1 MDLINYS
8 AAAGFAFL
16 LCTVLTYALRAPA
29 IRIGLVDE
37 PDTRKMHHG
46 TIPLTGGI
54 AMFLSFVCA
63 ILVFDFDIRVF
74 APFLAATCLLFGI
87 GLLDDVKEIRPIW
100 RIVTQ
105 CLAVLIMCLWANV
118 SLTNVG
124 DILFFG
130 AITLG
135 WLSIPFTV
143 FAVVGA
149 VNATNMADGLDGLAG
164 GLTLIAFTSLAL
176 LAWDAD
182 RSVETQTILVFV
194 AIVLGFLI
202 WNARS
207 PWRKKAAAFMG
218 DSGSTFL
225 GLAVAWF
232 MVQLSQGPDRVLA
245 PITGLWL
252 FAIPIVDTLSITI
265 RRIKKRKSPFRP
277 GRDHLHHILQDAGYS
292 PEKTAMTIWTMA
304 VICALIGIGGHK
316 AGVPDGIMFCSFL
329 LFFFTYARK
338 TARSTGLRRMAHS
351 IHSARERLLAHPEF
365 LSGAPPRSMAT
376 LYSNRGTRRT
386 RFSRSAF
393 RMRRGIRQ
401 TIPSEAKPSSSDY
414 GQDLS

>member
-37 PDTRKMHHG
+37 PDTRKMHNG

-54 AMFLSFVCA
+54 AMFLSFVSA
-63 ILVFDFDIRVF
+63 ILVFDFDIGTL
-74 APFLAATCLLFGI
+74 APFLNATCLLLGI

-130 AITLG
+130 AITFG

-149 VNATNMADGLDGLAG
+149 INATNMADGLDGLAG
-164 GLTLIAFTSLAL
+164 GLTLIAFASLAL
-176 LAWDAD
+176 LTWDAN
-182 RSVETQTILVFV
+182 RSLETQTILVFV

-202 WNARS
+202 WNARL
-207 PWRKKAAAFMG
+207 PWRKRAAAFMG

-252 FAIPIVDTLSITI
+252 FAIPIMDTLSITI

-292 PEKTAMTIWTMA
+292 PEKTAMAIWTA
-304 VICALIGIGGHK
+304 AGVCALIGIGGHK
-316 AGVPDGIMFCSFL
+316 AGIPDGVMFCSFL
-329 LFFFTYARK
+329 LLFFTYARQ
-338 TARSTGLRRMAHS
+338 TARSTSLRRIPHS
-351 IHSARERLLAHPEF
+351 NHSTRERLLAHPEF
-365 LSGAPPRSMAT
+365 LSVATPHSMAA
-376 LYSNRGTRRT
+376 LSSNRGTRRT
-386 RFSRSAF
+386 RFSRSTS

-401 TIPSEAKPSSSDY
+401 TRPAESKPSSPDY

>member
-8 AAAGFAFL
+8 AAAGFAFI
-16 LCTVLTYALRAPA
+16 LCTVLTYALRVPA
-29 IRIGLVDE
+29 IRVGLVDE
-37 PDTRKMHHG
+37 PDTRKVHSG
-46 TIPLTGGI
+46 TIPLTGGL
-54 AMFLSFVCA
+54 AMFLSFLAA
-63 ILVFDFDIRVF
+63 IFVFNFDIEAF
-74 APFLAATCLLFGI
+74 APFIVATGLLVSI
-87 GLLDDVKEIRPIW
+87 GLFDDVKEIGPKW
-100 RIVTQ
+100 RVIAQ
-105 CLAVLIMCLWANV
+105 CFAVLIMCLWGNV
-118 SLTNVG
+118 VLTNVG
-124 DILFFG
+124 DIFFFG
-130 AITLG
+130 AVALG

-164 GLTLIAFTSLAL
+164 GLTLIAFASLAL
-176 LAWDAD
+176 LAWDAN

-252 FAIPIVDTLSITI
+252 FALPIVDTLSITI

-277 GRDHLHHILQDAGYS
+277 GRDHLHHILQDAGCS
-292 PEKTAMTIWTMA
+292 PEKTAMVIWTMA
-304 VICALIGIGGHK
+304 VVCALVGIGGHK

-329 LFFFTYARK
+329 LFFFTYAHQ
-338 TARSTGLRRMAHS
+338 TARSSSLRHTPHS
-351 IHSARERLLAHPEF
+351 NPSNNDRFLAHPEF
-365 LSGAPPRSMAT
+365 ISSTSPRSITA
-376 LYSNRGTRRT
+376 LSSNRGTRRT

-393 RMRRGIRQ
+393 RMRRGLRQ
-401 TIPSEAKPSSSDY
+401 SRPSESKPSTSDY